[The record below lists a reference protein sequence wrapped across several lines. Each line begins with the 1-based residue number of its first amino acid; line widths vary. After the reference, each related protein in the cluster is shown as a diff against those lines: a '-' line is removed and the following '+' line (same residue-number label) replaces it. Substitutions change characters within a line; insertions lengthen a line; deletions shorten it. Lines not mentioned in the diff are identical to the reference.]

1 MANGY
6 LERSLPHLTM
16 TRISPEKFL
25 DFITF
30 FRKENPH
37 HVQAMKAFA
46 AQVNPALMEDTV
58 AWVIQFR
65 TPLQT
70 PAPAQVAAQASGAQL
85 ITKQQLA
92 SIWIC
97 SPDLIKDQEV
107 TEMNACLNR
116 FAITTRPRLCHFLSQ
131 TAHESGGG
139 RYKKELASGWDYEG
153 RADLGNTQPGDGPR
167 FKGAGYIQ
175 LTGRANYQDFA
186 NFIKD
191 PAVMQGVDYVAE
203 HYPFTSAGFWWQNNG
218 MNKLCDSNPTVQAV
232 TLRVNGGTNGLADR
246 EMYYQRC
253 LVAIP

>member
-1 MANGY
+1 M
-6 LERSLPHLTM
+6 LIFERLFDSLPRGTGVDSLL
-16 TRISPEKFL
+16 F
-25 DFITF
+25 
-30 FRKENPH
+30 
-37 HVQAMKAFA
+37 
-46 AQVNPALMEDTV
+46 
-58 AWVIQFR
+58 QFR
-65 TPLQT
+65 TPL
-70 PAPAQVAAQASGAQL
+70 PASVPAQGAADARAAAL
-85 ITKQQLA
+85 ITKEQLA

-97 SPDLIKDQEV
+97 SPDLIKDQEA

-116 FAITTRPRLCHFLSQ
+116 FAITTRSRLCHFLSQ

-139 RYKKELASGWDYEG
+139 RYKKELASGWDFEG
-153 RADLGNTQPGDGPR
+153 RTDLGNTQPGDGPR

-186 NFIKD
+186 NFIQD

-218 MNKLCDSNPTVQAV
+218 MNELCDSNPSVKAV
-232 TLRVNGGTNGLADR
+232 TLRVNGGTNGLDDR